1 MDKKL
6 NRLINN
12 KFIVS
17 RKPIGE
23 KIDNL
28 YNKYNIIFIDK
39 KYDRYDIVHKFK
51 SNVKY
56 MKLFIIIML
65 QNDGNKYMLY
75 VKVGTAQKRVFDI
88 LKSKILRFLLKYRK
102 LKRRISTEKIEIL
115 NTQKQRITQQI
126 NKDKLQIQEYKNIF
140 TAEMKNIQQVNT
152 GGNPDV
158 IESNQQYMGTI
169 TDDIYN

>member
-1 MDKKL
+1 M
-6 NRLINN
+6 N
-12 KFIVS
+12 
-17 RKPIGE
+17 
-23 KIDNL
+23 DNFS
-28 YNKYNIIFIDK
+28 I
-39 KYDRYDIVHKFK
+39 
-51 SNVKY
+51 
-56 MKLFIIIML
+56 LFIIDSL
-65 QNDGNKYMLY
+65 G
-75 VKVGTAQKRVFDI
+75 VKKH
-88 LKSKILRFLLKYRK
+88 LLSCLEFLLKYRK

>member
-1 MDKKL
+1 
-6 NRLINN
+6 
-12 KFIVS
+12 
-17 RKPIGE
+17 
-23 KIDNL
+23 
-28 YNKYNIIFIDK
+28 
-39 KYDRYDIVHKFK
+39 
-51 SNVKY
+51 
-56 MKLFIIIML
+56 ML